1 MNKYKPVIIADSFI
15 PYLKGLLD
23 DVADMTYLP
32 PAGFTPDAVKNA
44 DALIIRTRC
53 KCNKELLCG
62 SKVRFIATATIGC
75 DHIDDE
81 YCKAAGIEWKNAPGC
96 NANSVANYI
105 YLALEHALTHG
116 VKAKTIGVVGV
127 GNVGKK
133 VVKAAA
139 AIGLRVLENDPPRQ
153 ATEQGGGFCDLSEVQ
168 READII
174 TFHVP
179 LKDDTYHLCD
189 ETFLAACRKKPLII
203 NSARGEVCDNSA
215 LEKAGNRIIL
225 DCWENEPL
233 INRKLLD
240 KALIAT
246 PHIAGYSAD
255 GKAMGTYMAAKAIC
269 GFFGIDKQFRVT
281 PPESNEDYD
290 IMRDDKALREDP
302 SKFEW
307 LRNHYPLRRDK
318 YDF

>member
-53 KCNKELLCG
+53 KCDKELLCG

-81 YCKAAGIEWKNAPGC
+81 YCKAAGIEWRNAPGC

-139 AIGLRVLENDPPRQ
+139 AKVKI
-153 ATEQGGGFCDLSEVQ
+153 TE
-168 READII
+168 
-174 TFHVP
+174 
-179 LKDDTYHLCD
+179 
-189 ETFLAACRKKPLII
+189 
-203 NSARGEVCDNSA
+203 
-215 LEKAGNRIIL
+215 
-225 DCWENEPL
+225 
-233 INRKLLD
+233 
-240 KALIAT
+240 
-246 PHIAGYSAD
+246 
-255 GKAMGTYMAAKAIC
+255 
-269 GFFGIDKQFRVT
+269 
-281 PPESNEDYD
+281 
-290 IMRDDKALREDP
+290 
-302 SKFEW
+302 
-307 LRNHYPLRRDK
+307 
-318 YDF
+318 

>member
-53 KCNKELLCG
+53 KCNEKLLNG

-75 DHIDDE
+75 DHIDAE
-81 YCKAAGIEWKNAPGC
+81 YCEKAGIVWKNAPGC

-105 YLALEHALTHG
+105 YEALSYAFRQG
-116 VKAKTIGVVGV
+116 IKAETIGIVGV

-133 VVKAAA
+133 VEKAALSL
-139 AIGLRVLENDPPRQ
+139 GLKVLKNDPPRQ
-153 ATEQGGGFCDLSEVQ
+153 AAENSDEFCNIEQIQ
-168 READII
+168 QEADII

-255 GKAMGTYMAAKAIC
+255 GKAKGTYMAAKAIC